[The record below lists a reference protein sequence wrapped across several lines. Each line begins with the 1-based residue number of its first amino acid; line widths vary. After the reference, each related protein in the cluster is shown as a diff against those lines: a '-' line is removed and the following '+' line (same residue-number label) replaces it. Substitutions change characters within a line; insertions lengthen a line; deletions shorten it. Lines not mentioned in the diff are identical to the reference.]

1 MKRCFFLFALFFFSL
16 PTFLYAQSDS
26 SSFSPPLSPETVLAL
41 SSQHP
46 TAFLDSSETIWGE
59 LLTSLFQDTTLL
71 SDTERALFVSVAQS
85 LDSVFQSS
93 LLAARQRLSNPF
105 LPSATNRLA
114 LEQARLADTMLT
126 FYDSLTCAF
135 EALRA
140 TSSTRHSRNI
150 DYKVLLEHL
159 LEKTTPT
166 HRFSFSTAYQSRSVW
181 RGIEQNSGKGTYSLS
196 GLYQHWSGVFLSA
209 SVLGLQGQPHLIDQ
223 ASASLGLDYQPF
235 DNLLVS
241 LAYTRYHYSDSSVQV
256 RSTIHSD
263 LTLWLSFQTEW
274 LTPSVTLIWA
284 IGENTNDFFC
294 AWEIS
299 RAFFIGQFSSG
310 RFILLPSISAEY
322 GTISIIRALT
332 RRTGRNS
339 EPQTR
344 IERSSPF
351 VLTNYTFSLS
361 LLYRIGNI
369 SIAPEFLFVVPINVS
384 SLTLTAVGS
393 GNFSRPITRT
403 FEQGGKSF
411 GYFSVQVSYS
421 L

>member
-1 MKRCFFLFALFFFSL
+1 MLVLFLFSL
-16 PTFLYAQSDS
+16 PTFAQSDS
-26 SSFSPPLSPETVLAL
+26 SSFSSPPPSEAVLPLLSKPAI
-41 SSQHP
+41 
-46 TAFLDSSETIWGE
+46 AFLDSSETIWGE
-59 LLTSLFQDTTLL
+59 LLASLFQDTTLL
-71 SDTERALFVSVAQS
+71 SDTARISFMSAAQS
-85 LDSVFQSS
+85 LDSVFKSS

-105 LPSATNRLA
+105 LTSSTNQLA

-126 FYDSLTCAF
+126 FYDSLARAF
-135 EALRA
+135 HALRA
-140 TSSTRHSRNI
+140 TSSARSSPNI
-150 DYKVLLEHL
+150 DYKVLLENL
-159 LEKTTPT
+159 LEKSTPT

-181 RGIEQNSGKGTYSLS
+181 RGIEQNSGKGVYSFS
-196 GLYQHWSGVFLSA
+196 GLYQHRSGIFLSA
-209 SVLGLQGQPHLIDQ
+209 SVLGLQGQPHVIDQ
-223 ASASLGLDYQPF
+223 ASASIGIDYQPF
-235 DNLLVS
+235 DNFLLS

-256 RSTIHSD
+256 RSTINSD
-263 LTLWLSFQTEW
+263 LTLWLSLQTEW
-274 LTPSVTLIWA
+274 LTPSLTLIWA
-284 IGENTNDFFC
+284 IGESTNDFFC

-310 RFILLPSISAEY
+310 RLVLLPSISAEY
-322 GTISIIRALT
+322 GTISTIRAVT

-369 SIAPEFLFVVPINVS
+369 SLAPEFLLAVPINVS
-384 SLTLTAVGS
+384 SFTFTAIGS
-393 GNFSRPITRT
+393 RNFSRPITRT

>member
-1 MKRCFFLFALFFFSL
+1 MRSCFFILVFVLFSAPFAS
-16 PTFLYAQSDS
+16 AQSDS
-26 SSFSPPLSPETVLAL
+26 SLYSSPSLSETISPPLLERSI
-41 SSQHP
+41 S
-46 TAFLDSSETIWGE
+46 FLDSSETIWRD
-59 LLTSLFQDTTLL
+59 LLESLFQDTTLL
-71 SDTERALFVSVAQS
+71 SDTARASFNEVALSV
-85 LDSVFQSS
+85 DSIFKSH
-93 LLAARQRLSNPF
+93 LLVAHQRLSNPSIDS
-105 LPSATNRLA
+105 PKNQLA
-114 LEQARLADTMLT
+114 FEQARLADAMLT
-126 FYDSLTCAF
+126 FYDSLARAF
-135 EALRA
+135 DALRPNSSIR
-140 TSSTRHSRNI
+140 TSSTI
-150 DYKVLLEHL
+150 DYRVLLETL
-159 LEKTTPT
+159 LEKPSPT
-166 HRFSFSTAYQSRSVW
+166 HRFSFSTSYQSRSVW
-181 RGIEQNSGKGTYSLS
+181 RGIEQSPGNGTYSLS
-196 GLYQHWSGVFLSA
+196 GLYQHRSGVFLSA
-209 SVLGLQGQPHLIDQ
+209 SALGFQGQPHVIDQ
-223 ASASLGLDYQPF
+223 ASASLGMDYQPF

-256 RSTIHSD
+256 RATIHSD
-263 LTLWLSFQTEW
+263 LTLWLSLQTEW

-284 IGENTNDFFC
+284 IGETTNDFFC

-310 RFILLPSISAEY
+310 RLILLPSISAEY
-322 GTISIIRALT
+322 GTISTIRALT

-369 SIAPEFLFVVPINVS
+369 SIAPEFLFAVPINVS
-384 SLTLTAVGS
+384 SLTLTAIGS